1 MPGASEWELLLSRAL
16 KRAVRVRFGRARRQ
30 VVSARWT
37 RARGGA
43 EPLLEVRMNAFFE
56 RAPADVQQAVA
67 AWLERG
73 TRAKQAT
80 ARLDAWIEEQLD
92 LLEGRAPSAPQAAS
106 ARRASQHHDLQ
117 AILDELLEREF
128 AHDAALVRRVPR
140 IGWAPR
146 SARPARRT
154 LRLGSCDPRR
164 AWIRIHPVL
173 DQAGVP
179 RFFVRSIVHHELLH
193 AVLPPRRGQDGRN
206 VIHGPEFRRRER
218 AYVDHERA
226 RAWEIEHIDALV
238 RSARTGQPL
247 RARARVAART
257 ARTRSGAATQAAA
270 PATSA
275 VARLGGAAAR
285 ALRGLQ
291 GLLFTHD

>member
-1 MPGASEWELLLSRAL
+1 MPSASEWELLLARAL

-37 RARGGA
+37 RARAGA

-56 RAPADVQQAVA
+56 RAPVDVQQAVA

-73 TRAKQAT
+73 TRAKAAT

-92 LLEGRAPSAPQAAS
+92 LIEPPSTPRLGSPRS
-106 ARRASQHHDLQ
+106 AEPHHDLQ
-117 AILDELLEREF
+117 AILSELLEREF
-128 AHDAALVRRVPR
+128 AGEASLVRRVPR

-164 AWIRIHPVL
+164 AWIRIHSVL
-173 DQAGVP
+173 DQPGVP

-193 AVLPPRRGQDGRN
+193 AVLPPRRGSDGRN

-247 RARARVAART
+247 RTRARVAART
-257 ARTRSGAATQAAA
+257 ARTREGAHPAEPTRQA
-270 PATSA
+270 SA

>member
-1 MPGASEWELLLSRAL
+1 VPSASEWEILLARAL
-16 KRAVRVRFGRARRQ
+16 KRGVRVRFGRARRQ

-56 RAPADVQQAVA
+56 RAPSDVQHAVA

-92 LLEGRAPSAPQAAS
+92 LLEGRAPSAPHAS
-106 ARRASQHHDLQ
+106 DERSAGQHHDLQ
-117 AILDELLEREF
+117 QILDELLDAEF
-128 AHDAALVRRVPR
+128 AGDASLARRVPR
-140 IGWAPR
+140 IGWAQR
-146 SARPARRT
+146 AGRPARRT

-193 AVLPPRRGQDGRN
+193 AVLPPRRGSDGRN

-218 AYVDHERA
+218 AYADYERA
-226 RAWEIEHIDALV
+226 RAWEIEHIDELV

-247 RARARVAART
+247 RTRPRVAART
-257 ARTRSGAATQAAA
+257 ARTRGSRGQEHA
-270 PATSA
+270 PTSA

-291 GLLFTHD
+291 GLLFAHD